1 MSMGLTPRQSECLAF
16 IRAYIAANGIAP
28 SITEL
33 ADGIGNRS
41 KSAVTAMMR
50 SLEERGYIRRLPHK
64 ARAIEVIEQQPATQ
78 SVALNPEIARLV
90 RSYAEQ
96 EGIQTDTAAN
106 ELLRQALGVA
116 A

>member
-64 ARAIEVIEQQPATQ
+64 ARAIEVIEQAATQ